1 MAPRIAPAP
10 LQRRRLLLQ
19 GGLAL
24 AGLGLV
30 SGCGL
35 LPTQRRSGIHRVAL
49 FHVGIDHVPPS
60 VETLYDE
67 MRVLQYEEGRNIVF
81 DWRNLPDEKT
91 AHDVAQEFVRDGAHV
106 IVAFENQTV
115 RAAMAATSEIPV
127 VFIHVDDPVANGF
140 VKSHAQPG
148 GNVTGFE
155 GGGLGNLTEKRL
167 DLFKQLVPTLRRLLI
182 LTDPQDPA
190 TPRVLQELRR
200 AAVALHI
207 DVVEDEISEQADI
220 ARVFDAHSPRDVDGV
235 FVVSPN
241 LQTKFPA
248 TLTELGTQKRFAM
261 MGFRKEWVEKG
272 ALFSYAPD
280 LAPMGRLAARY
291 VDRIL
296 KGTRPADLP
305 VQAPDSLEL
314 VVNLNTAQALGLAI
328 PQSALSQA
336 TLIIQ

>member
-1 MAPRIAPAP
+1 MPVSS
-10 LQRRRLLLQ
+10 RRRFLVSS
-19 GGLAL
+19 LAV
-24 AGLGLV
+24 AGLGIA

-35 LPTQRRSGIHRVAL
+35 VPPQALPVPSAKRVAL
-49 FHVGIDHVPPS
+49 FHVGLDHVPPS
-60 VETLYDE
+60 LDTLYDE
-67 MRVLQYEEGRNIVF
+67 LRLLQYEEGKTIHL
-81 DWRNLPDEKT
+81 DWRNLADERA
-91 AHDVAQEFVRDGAHV
+91 AHEVAQEFVKGRVDT

-115 RAAMAATSEIPV
+115 RAAMAATSSVPI

-140 VKSHAQPG
+140 VQSHAQPG

-167 DLFKQLVPTLRRLLI
+167 DLFKQLIPSLRKLLI
-182 LTDPQDPA
+182 LTDPEDPT
-190 TPRVLQELRR
+190 TPRLLQEFRR
-200 AAVALHI
+200 TAAVLRI
-207 DVVEDEISEQADI
+207 DVVEDEVTEQGDVE
-220 ARVFDAHSPRDVDGV
+220 RVFTEHHPRDIDGV

-248 TLTELGTQKRFAM
+248 VLTERSTQQGFAM

-305 VQAPDSLEL
+305 VQAPDSLEF
-314 VVNLNTAQALGLAI
+314 VVNLKTARDLGLAI

-336 TLIIQ
+336 THLIQ

>member
-1 MAPRIAPAP
+1 MAPRTAFEWP
-10 LQRRRLLLQ
+10 QSRRLFLQCSLAVAGFGLL
-19 GGLAL
+19 
-24 AGLGLV
+24 

-35 LPTQRRSGIHRVAL
+35 LPSQGRSSMQRVGL
-49 FHVGIDHVPPS
+49 FHVGLDHIPPS
-60 VETLYDE
+60 LETMYDE
-67 MRVLQYEEGRNIVF
+67 LRSLRYEEGRNIHL
-81 DWRNLPDEKT
+81 DWRNLPDERA
-91 AHDVAQEFVRDGAHV
+91 AHEVAQEFVRDRANV

-127 VFIHVDDPVANGF
+127 VFIHVDDPIANGF
-140 VKSHAQPG
+140 VQSHAQPG

-167 DLFKQLVPTLRRLLI
+167 DLFKQLIPTLRRLLI
-182 LTDPQDPA
+182 LVDPHDPT
-190 TPRVLQELRR
+190 TPRLLQEVWR
-200 AAVALHI
+200 AAGALQI
-207 DVVEDEISEQADI
+207 EAIQDEIMEQADI
-220 ARVFDAHSPRDVDGV
+220 ERVFDAHSPSDIGGV
-235 FVVSPN
+235 FAASPN

-248 TLTELGTQKRFAM
+248 LLTELGTQKGFAM

-305 VQAPDSLEL
+305 VQAPDSLEF
-314 VVNLNTAQALGLAI
+314 VVNLKTARDLGLAI

-336 TLIIQ
+336 THLIQ